1 MADSDR
7 EEGETADPEGSAVY
21 CKAREKRENLPVK
34 TGFKSL
40 YRLLLQRRKDQL
52 LVLQNFAERSL
63 VFLNNALIRQNCFLI
78 LRDGELVGK
87 NRFLVF
93 HNR

>member
-1 MADSDR
+1 M
-7 EEGETADPEGSAVY
+7 
-21 CKAREKRENLPVK
+21 K
-34 TGFKSL
+34 TGYKSR

-78 LRDGELVGK
+78 LRDGGLVGK

-93 HNR
+93 HNRRLIANDRF